1 MTPTFLLDVNILVAM
16 MWPAHEAHGR
26 VQEWFRKHGRKAW
39 ATCPLT
45 QAGFVRIASNPA
57 FSPDAV
63 TPQDAAALLD
73 SNLKHPSH
81 EFWGDDISFVDAV
94 ASFQKELFGH
104 RQVTDAYLLGLVM
117 RKKGKLVT
125 LDKGVATLL
134 PDRTLQQQYVVT
146 L

>member
-1 MTPTFLLDVNILVAM
+1 MIPTCLLDVNVLVAM
-16 MWPAHEAHGR
+16 MWPAHEAHER

-45 QAGFVRIASNPA
+45 QAGFVRITANPA
-57 FSPDAV
+57 FSPHAV
-63 TPQDAAALLD
+63 TPQQAAALLH
-73 SNLKHPSH
+73 SNLKHSSH
-81 EFWGDDISFVDAV
+81 EFWADEISFTDAV

-117 RKKGKLVT
+117 HKKGRLVT
-125 LDKGVATLL
+125 LDKGVACLL
-134 PDRTLQQQYVVT
+134 SDRTLQQQYVLT

>member
-1 MTPTFLLDVNILVAM
+1 M
-16 MWPAHEAHGR
+16 
-26 VQEWFRKHGRKAW
+26 
-39 ATCPLT
+39 
-45 QAGFVRIASNPA
+45 RIASNPA

-63 TPQDAAALLD
+63 TPQDAAALLH

-81 EFWGDDISFVDAV
+81 EFWADDISFVDAV
-94 ASFQKELFGH
+94 ASFQKELFGP

-117 RKKGKLVT
+117 HKKGKLVT